1 MWYELVP
8 APRADDDADDAL
20 FQKGAKS
27 AADAIGLS
35 SRPGW
40 LDWWRHDEGCRLVVA
55 GDRRWLEVKGR
66 HGADAAK
73 RVAQAAAATIRP
85 CDEPECLTGP
95 RVWAHAF
102 VPISAGLARTA
113 RDDRPAYE
121 RPRVEP
127 GEDTVLVLNVRRL
140 GWIESERLTDWLG
153 DEYNMQADTSKL
165 RGEGL
170 GAVRVMAGAPDS
182 RTAMDEAKKA
192 ANALNLGLVPGL
204 SSHVSR
210 PGLGLLAA
218 AVGLEA
224 LLLPPA
230 FLWADAPLWAALLP
244 LGWLPAVLGSL
255 ARYVLKHASVND
267 VDQRPRHR
275 WIPWARMRR
284 ARSSDLK
291 TRGAGDDQNEA
302 SKRRVHGYAFQRSTL
317 PLPCG
322 ALAAIAMPPAR
333 RTASVSALTV
343 MPDALDGCGGPILGV
358 DAERRTVRMSA
369 DALYG
374 GVFLMGEPGG
384 GKSNMM
390 HGLIGWDAA
399 HHRRGDVL
407 VCVESKG
414 VDSIPILTRLIPG
427 VRVIDVNDPATPM
440 IDLLGAGSDGERAER
455 FANLMQAALGSRQ
468 VGPQSRFQLRDATLA
483 ALTGLKTA
491 GLARSCASRGVEPP
505 ADWASYAARLLGRDG
520 IRDARALGTATVD
533 AAGSETMRALMERLH
548 GGANDSGTP
557 KIRDGELAALLR
569 APMNK
574 MDLLASAPRLFAPSR
589 PRFTWA
595 SIIGRSDGHAD
606 ARIVV
611 NLGAAL
617 HAGADGRH
625 ADLPDGTRRLVGALL
640 FRGLKDEIV
649 ASCAGWQNTGRRMRV
664 TVDEL
669 TDVLGADEEGAG
681 GNADILSWLREKG
694 RAYGVELAAGTRN
707 PLQLEG
713 ELLASVTS
721 LMTVGTF
728 VLRADLT
735 AGPAADAVGSD
746 AATVRGLPRHTILIR
761 TVGPAPAMAGLPPM
775 ILDVPHFDG
784 GAGV

>member
-1 MWYELVP
+1 
-8 APRADDDADDAL
+8 
-20 FQKGAKS
+20 
-27 AADAIGLS
+27 
-35 SRPGW
+35 
-40 LDWWRHDEGCRLVVA
+40 
-55 GDRRWLEVKGR
+55 
-66 HGADAAK
+66 
-73 RVAQAAAATIRP
+73 
-85 CDEPECLTGP
+85 
-95 RVWAHAF
+95 
-102 VPISAGLARTA
+102 
-113 RDDRPAYE
+113 
-121 RPRVEP
+121 
-127 GEDTVLVLNVRRL
+127 
-140 GWIESERLTDWLG
+140 
-153 DEYNMQADTSKL
+153 
-165 RGEGL
+165 
-170 GAVRVMAGAPDS
+170 
-182 RTAMDEAKKA
+182 
-192 ANALNLGLVPGL
+192 
-204 SSHVSR
+204 
-210 PGLGLLAA
+210 
-218 AVGLEA
+218 
-224 LLLPPA
+224 
-230 FLWADAPLWAALLP
+230 
-244 LGWLPAVLGSL
+244 
-255 ARYVLKHASVND
+255 
-267 VDQRPRHR
+267 
-275 WIPWARMRR
+275 
-284 ARSSDLK
+284 
-291 TRGAGDDQNEA
+291 
-302 SKRRVHGYAFQRSTL
+302 
-317 PLPCG
+317 
-322 ALAAIAMPPAR
+322 
-333 RTASVSALTV
+333 
-343 MPDALDGCGGPILGV
+343 
-358 DAERRTVRMSA
+358 
-369 DALYG
+369 
-374 GVFLMGEPGG
+374 
-384 GKSNMM
+384 MM

-669 TDVLGADEEGAG
+669 TDVLGADEEGGG

-694 RAYGVELAAGTRN
+694 RAYGVELAAGTQN